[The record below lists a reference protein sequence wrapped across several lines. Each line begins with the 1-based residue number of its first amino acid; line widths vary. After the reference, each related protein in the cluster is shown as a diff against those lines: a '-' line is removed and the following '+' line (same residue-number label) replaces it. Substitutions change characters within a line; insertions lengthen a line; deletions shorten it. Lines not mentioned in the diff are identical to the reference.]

1 MSIIVDENTDL
12 KSMTD
17 EELIQILI
25 DCDFST
31 SEISRRMGK
40 FLDYATRIYRERG
53 IHYNEMRKNH
63 YKSIIDQYNLNP
75 DRCLHCG
82 KPLTWEQHTW
92 GSKYCC
98 RSCSASE
105 TNLGKISPLRKP
117 EELKKKTKKK
127 KSEEYKAKLHNK
139 TVHKRHNEL
148 EIQDSKPGCCL
159 ICGEYHCENEFCKK
173 HGFQQL
179 MSMVKHLGF
188 DPKVIGTKEVFGEF
202 ERVRDIVYDLY
213 WNQGYSG
220 TDLEKMF
227 GYGKYVMYDVF
238 KYLDIPKRS
247 QSDAIRNTYING
259 KHCTKEDG
267 STNGFAGSSNW
278 HLTWFG
284 DTVFLRSSYEVDYAE
299 ELDDK
304 KISYKVEEIR
314 LEYFDTL
321 LNKKRVAVPDF
332 FLPDTNELV
341 EIKSDFTLDIQEMLD
356 KFKVYK
362 ESGYIPRLI
371 LEHEEIDLYNIDN
384 LISEERLSRIKTSN
398 LKRLKLD
405 NKIRW

>member
-1 MSIIVDENTDL
+1 MSIIVDESTDL

-17 EELIQILI
+17 DELIQILI

-40 FLDYATRIYRERG
+40 FLVYATRIYRERG
-53 IHYNEMRKNH
+53 IQDNEMRKNL

-82 KPLTWEQHTW
+82 KPLTWEQHRW
-92 GSKYCC
+92 GNKYCC
-98 RSCSASE
+98 LSCRASE
-105 TNLGKISPLRKP
+105 TNLGRISPRR
-117 EELKKKTKKK
+117 
-127 KSEEYKAKLHNK
+127 KSEEHKKNKQKEYSEEYTAKIHNK
-139 TVHKRHNEL
+139 TMHEKYGEL
-148 EIQDSKPGCCL
+148 EIQDVKPGCCL
-159 ICGEYHCENEFCKK
+159 VCGEYHCKNEFCKK

-179 MSMVKHLGF
+179 LSMVKHLGF
-188 DPKVIGTKEVFGEF
+188 DPKVIGTKEVFSEF
-202 ERVRDIVYDLY
+202 ERVRNMVYDLY

-220 TDLEKMF
+220 VDLEKMF
-227 GYGKYVMYDVF
+227 GYGKYTMYSVF
-238 KYLDIPKRS
+238 LYLDIPRRQ
-247 QSDAIRNTYING
+247 QSDAIRNALVNG
-259 KHCTKEDG
+259 KSLSKEDG
-267 STNGFAGSSNW
+267 STNGFVGSSNW

-284 DTVFLRSSYEVDYAE
+284 ETVFLRSSYEVDYAE

-304 KISYKVEEIR
+304 KISYKVEKIR

-371 LEHEEIDLYNIDN
+371 LEHEEIDLYDIDN
-384 LISEERLSRIKTSN
+384 IISEERLNRIKTSN
-398 LKRLKLD
+398 LKRLSL
-405 NKIRW
+405 NSSVE